1 MHYCMKTSLIS
12 KIFPSVS
19 PGVTKITLFK
29 LLHQGHREV
38 PLSPEQPEF
47 PARARRVTT
56 QFYRP

>member
-1 MHYCMKTSLIS
+1 MKTSLIS

-38 PLSPEQPEF
+38 PLNPEQPEF